1 MKQANSDKHT
11 SISAAV
17 QAMRDNRPLRTEEI
31 CRNYLVL
38 NPGCNDH
45 LRLLGNALMK
55 QGRLP
60 EAEEQLR
67 FALSLHPDIPQL
79 HEDLGSALALQA
91 RFEDAI
97 PSFEKAIQ
105 LEPRL
110 PLAHKKLGQALA
122 AIGRGTEAD
131 EQFEEF
137 FEKDPEAG
145 AIAAGMDHLK
155 AGRKDEAI
163 AAFRDVLKS
172 SPDNVDA
179 MRHLAIAYWREDKN
193 LPDAEALLRRAT
205 TLAPDFTAAWLVL
218 GTVLLEA
225 NKYTDAVECYQT
237 AVKLDVDNP
246 ATWAGL
252 GNAYAQASYP
262 EKGVEAFAKSIE
274 INPDSPGTQL
284 GFAHVLKTVGNQAGA
299 LQAYRAAITGKPNF
313 GEAYWSMANLK
324 IFRFEENEVDAM
336 EQQVSQ
342 GGLTDSEE
350 VHFRF
355 SLGKAYEDRKD
366 YDKAWHYYDTGNR
379 KQRPLES
386 YDPLEMEMRHEQIL
400 KVFDDD
406 FLYKHSGNGLKTPD
420 PIFIVGLP
428 RSGSTLVE
436 QVLASHSQVEGT
448 SELPIL
454 SKIAASFGRYRQDG
468 MQFPDAAT
476 ELRRKDWRAYGKE
489 YMDTVQRH
497 RETKRPFFTDKLPNN
512 FPLIGLLHLILPN
525 AKVINARRHPLDSCL
540 GSYKQLFARGQSFT
554 YDTIDLSHYYRS
566 YDAVMK
572 HWHRVL
578 PGKIL
583 DVHYEET
590 VTDLEGQVRRI
601 LDHCGLPFEE
611 SCVRFHETKRAVRTA
626 SSEQV
631 RQPIYTGALG
641 TWRKYEKHLDLW
653 IEDFES
659 IISELPNSV
668 RNAGA

>member
-1 MKQANSDKHT
+1 VKPADSDKST
-11 SISAAV
+11 SIAAAV
-17 QAMRDNRPLRTEEI
+17 RAMRDTRPLYAEEI
-31 CRNYLVL
+31 CRNYLLL
-38 NPGCNDH
+38 NPGCDDH
-45 LRLLGNALMK
+45 LRLLSNALMK

-60 EAEEQLR
+60 EAEERLR
-67 FALSLHPDIPQL
+67 FALSLHPAIPQL
-79 HEDLGSALALQA
+79 HEDLGSVLALQT
-91 RFEDAI
+91 RFEEAI

-122 AIGRGTEAD
+122 AVGRGTEAD

-145 AIAAGMDHLK
+145 AIALGMDHLK
-155 AGRKDEAI
+155 AGRKDDAI
-163 AAFRDVLKS
+163 AAFRDVLKNNPNS
-172 SPDNVDA
+172 VDA

-205 TLAPDFTAAWLVL
+205 ALAPDFTAAWLVL
-218 GTVLLEA
+218 GAILLEA
-225 NKYTDAVECYQT
+225 NKYTDAIECYRA
-237 AVKLDVDNP
+237 AVKLEAENP
-246 ATWAGL
+246 AAWAGL
-252 GNAYAQASYP
+252 GNAYAQANYH
-262 EKGVEAFAKSIE
+262 EKSVQAFARSIE
-274 INPDSPGTQL
+274 INPDSPSAQL
-284 GFAHVLKTVGNQAGA
+284 GFAHVLKTVGDQASA
-299 LQAYRAAITGKPNF
+299 LRAYRAAIAGKPNF

-324 IFRFEENEVDAM
+324 IFQFEEAEVAAM
-336 EQQVSQ
+336 EQQVTQ

-355 SLGKAYEDRKD
+355 SLGKAYEDRND
-366 YDKAWHYYDTGNR
+366 YDKAWHYYDSGNG

-386 YDPLEMEMRHEQIL
+386 YDPLEMEIRHEQIL
-400 KVFDDD
+400 EVFDGD
-406 FLYKHSGNGLKTPD
+406 FLRQHSGNGLEAAD

-436 QVLASHSQVEGT
+436 QILASHSQVEGT
-448 SELPIL
+448 SELPTL
-454 SKIAASFGRYRQDG
+454 SKIAASIGRYRQDG
-468 MQFPDAAT
+468 MQFPEAAT

-489 YMDTVQRH
+489 YMDAVQRH
-497 RETKRPFFTDKLPNN
+497 RESGRPFFTDKLPNN

-525 AKVINARRHPLDSCL
+525 AKVINARRHPLDSCM

-566 YDAVMK
+566 YDATMK

-578 PGKIL
+578 PGKVL

-590 VTDLEGQVRRI
+590 VTGLEDQVRRI
-601 LDHCGLPFEE
+601 LDHCGLGFEE
-611 SCVRFHETKRAVRTA
+611 SCVQFHETKRAVRTA

-641 TWRKYEKHLDLW
+641 TWRKYEKHLGLW

-659 IISELPNSV
+659 IINELPDGV